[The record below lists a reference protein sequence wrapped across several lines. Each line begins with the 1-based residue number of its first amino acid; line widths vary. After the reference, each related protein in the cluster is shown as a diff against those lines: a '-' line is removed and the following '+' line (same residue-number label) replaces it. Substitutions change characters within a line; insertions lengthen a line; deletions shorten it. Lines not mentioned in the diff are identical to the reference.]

1 MSGTVKVKFI
11 KDRGRRKEGD
21 VVSYDDI
28 SAAYIVEEERA
39 AEYIGNDLD
48 VDTLPV
54 FAEVV
59 RPIDP
64 SLPTVVFHDGDA
76 ATADAVS
83 DDDEPSEMARPI
95 EDPLVESDPKTA
107 RRKASRPVK
116 SDES

>member
-1 MSGTVKVKFI
+1 MSGTVKVKFT

-21 VVSYDDI
+21 VVGYDDV
-28 SAAYIVEEERA
+28 SAAFIVEKEGA
-39 AEYIGNDLD
+39 AKYVEKDLD
-48 VDTLPV
+48 VDTLSV

-64 SLPTVVFHDGDA
+64 SLPTAVFNAGDA
-76 ATADAVS
+76 ASDDAAS
-83 DDDEPSEMARPI
+83 DDEPSETTRPI
-95 EDPLVESDPKTA
+95 EDALVESDPKPG